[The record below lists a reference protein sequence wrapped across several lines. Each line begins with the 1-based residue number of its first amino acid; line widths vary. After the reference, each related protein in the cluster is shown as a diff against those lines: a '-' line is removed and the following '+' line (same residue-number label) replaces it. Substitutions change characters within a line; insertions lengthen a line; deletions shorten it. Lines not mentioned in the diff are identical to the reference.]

1 MTNELKG
8 KVNYSVN
15 KNIAILEVDNPP
27 VNPLSSGVRAGLSE
41 YIAKANND
49 ESIEGIILTG
59 AGRSFIAGA
68 DISEF
73 GQKPDG
79 PDLHTA
85 LKEIEFSKKPVLAA
99 INGTALG
106 GGLETALVCNYRMGT
121 DKAIVGLPE
130 VNLGLL
136 PGAGGTQRLPRL
148 IGPSQALKMMI
159 AGTPMSAKKA
169 LQQGVIDAISENSL
183 IDDAIAFLQE
193 KIGLDLN
200 EHPKVRDKNEKVL
213 EARGD
218 DNVLSEAKA
227 LAAKTRRG
235 QFAPG
240 QIIACVE
247 AAINEDDFDIG
258 MKKESEYFLECLI
271 NPQREAMIHIFFGER
286 AASKISDIPK
296 ETPLLP
302 INSAGIVGSGTMGGG
317 IAMNFAN
324 AGIPVLVLDQDEK
337 NLKRGM
343 GVIEKNYQMM
353 VDRGRMTQEQKDAV
367 LSLITPTLSYED
379 LSDVDIAVEAV
390 YENLELKQEIFKS
403 LDTVTKDHAILASNT
418 SGLDIDAIASST
430 KRPGKVVG
438 THFFSPANVMRLL
451 EVVRGKDSS
460 DETMATVMSIGK
472 RMGKAAVVSL
482 NAPGFIGN
490 RMLAGYTYQ
499 ANMLLLEGALPNQV
513 DSALESFGMSMG
525 PFRMM
530 DLVGLDLGWRARKL
544 ANIETPLA
552 NKISDALCEQDRF
565 GQKTSKGFYNYSEG
579 SRAPNPAPE
588 NEDIYKAIS
597 SQNNIERREISDQ
610 EIIDRCILALVN
622 EGARILEEG
631 VAQRSGDMDIVYIN
645 GYGFPIWRGGPMFY
659 ANQLGLAEVISKM
672 SAFSKLDE
680 NFWRPAPLLQKLAD
694 SSGAF
699 GEAPAPEERAELL
712 SFNKAIWVVYRLKK
726 PINRYLQ
733 LFFVELS

>member
-8 KVNYSVN
+8 KVNYTVN
-15 KNIAILEVDNPP
+15 GNIAILEVDNPP
-27 VNPLSSGVRAGLSE
+27 VNPLSSGVRAGLAE
-41 YIAKANND
+41 YIAKANED
-49 ESIEGIILTG
+49 DAIEGIILTG

-73 GQKPDG
+73 GQKSDG

-85 LKEIEFSKKPVLAA
+85 LKDIEFSKKPVLAA

-121 DKAIVGLPE
+121 EKAIVGLPE

-148 IGPSQALKMMI
+148 IGPSQALKMML

-193 KIGLDLN
+193 KIGSE

-218 DNVLSEAKA
+218 DNVLAEAKA

-240 QIIACVE
+240 QIISCVE
-247 AAINEDDFDIG
+247 AAINEDDFDVG
-258 MKKESEYFLECLI
+258 MKKESEYFLECLM

-296 ETPLLP
+296 DTPLLP
-302 INSAGIVGSGTMGGG
+302 ISSAGIVGSGTMGGG

-337 NLKRGM
+337 NLERGM
-343 GVIEKNYQMM
+343 GVIERNYQMM
-353 VDRGRMTQEQKDAV
+353 VDRGRMTPEQKDMV
-367 LSLITPTLSYED
+367 LGLITPTLSYED
-379 LSDVDIAVEAV
+379 LANVDIAVEAV

-403 LDTVTKDHAILASNT
+403 LDAVTKDHAILASNT

-430 KRPGKVVG
+430 NRPGKVVG

-451 EVVRGKDSS
+451 EVVRGKESS
-460 DETMATVMSIGK
+460 NETMATVMSIGK
-472 RMGKAAVVSL
+472 KMGKAAVVSL

-544 ANIETPLA
+544 ADMETPLA

-579 SRAPNPAPE
+579 SRAPNAAPE
-588 NEDIYKAIS
+588 NEPIYKEIS
-597 SQNNIERREISDQ
+597 EQNNIKRREISDQ

-622 EGARILEEG
+622 EGARILDEG

-659 ANQLGLAEVISKM
+659 ANQLGLSEVINKM
-672 SAFSKLDE
+672 NDFSELDAH
-680 NFWRPAPLLQKLAD
+680 FWKPAPLLRKLAD
-694 SSGAF
+694 ESSTF
-699 GEAPAPEERAELL
+699 GEAPAPEDRSELL
-712 SFNKAIWVVYRLKK
+712 SFKNANMGGV
-726 PINRYLQ
+726 
-733 LFFVELS
+733 

>member
-15 KNIAILEVDNPP
+15 ENIAILEVDNPP

-121 DKAIVGLPE
+121 NKAIVGLPE

-183 IDDAIAFLQE
+183 MDDAIAFLQE

-200 EHPKVRDKNEKVL
+200 EHPKVRDKNEKVF

-337 NLKRGM
+337 NLERGM

-353 VDRGRMTQEQKDAV
+353 VDRGRMTQEQKDMV
-367 LSLITPTLSYED
+367 LGLITPTLSYED

-438 THFFSPANVMRLL
+438 THFFSPANIMRLL

-588 NEDIYKAIS
+588 NEDIYKEIS
-597 SQNNIERREISDQ
+597 SQNNIERRDISDQ

-680 NFWRPAPLLQKLAD
+680 NFWKPAPLLQKLAD

-712 SFNKAIWVVYRLKK
+712 SFNKANMGGV
-726 PINRYLQ
+726 
-733 LFFVELS
+733 

>member
-15 KNIAILEVDNPP
+15 ENIAILEVDNPP

-121 DKAIVGLPE
+121 NKAIVGLPE

-183 IDDAIAFLQE
+183 MDDAIAFLQE

-337 NLKRGM
+337 NLERGM

-353 VDRGRMTQEQKDAV
+353 VDRGRMTQEQKDMV
-367 LSLITPTLSYED
+367 LGLITPTLSYED

-438 THFFSPANVMRLL
+438 THFFSPANIMRLL

-552 NKISDALCEQDRF
+552 NKISDALCDQDRF

-588 NEDIYKAIS
+588 NEAIYKEIS

-680 NFWRPAPLLQKLAD
+680 NFWKPAPLLQKLAD

-712 SFNKAIWVVYRLKK
+712 SFNKANMGGV
-726 PINRYLQ
+726 
-733 LFFVELS
+733 

>member
-15 KNIAILEVDNPP
+15 GNIAILEVDNPP
-27 VNPLSSGVRAGLSE
+27 VNPLSSGVRAGLAK
-41 YIAKANND
+41 YIAEANNND
-49 ESIEGIILTG
+49 SIEGIILTG

-73 GQKPDG
+73 GQKSDG
-79 PDLHTA
+79 PDLHET

-121 DKAIVGLPE
+121 NKAIVGLPE

-148 IGPSQALKMMI
+148 IGPAQALKMMI
-159 AGTPMSAKKA
+159 AGSPMSAKKA

-183 IDDAIAFLQE
+183 MDDAIAFLQE
-193 KIGLDLN
+193 KIGV
-200 EHPKVRDKNEKVL
+200 EVHPKVRDKNEKVI

-218 DNVLSEAKA
+218 DNILAEAKA

-247 AAINEDDFDIG
+247 AAINEDDFDVG
-258 MKKESEYFLECLI
+258 MKKESEYFLECLM

-302 INSAGIVGSGTMGGG
+302 IGSAGIIGSGTMGGG

-337 NLKRGM
+337 NLERGM
-343 GVIEKNYQMM
+343 GVIEKNYKMM
-353 VDRGRMTQEQKDAV
+353 VDRGRMSQEQKDMV
-367 LSLITPTLSYED
+367 MSLITPTLSYDD
-379 LSDVDIAVEAV
+379 LSDIDIAVEAV
-390 YENLELKQEIFKS
+390 YENLDLKQEIFQS
-403 LDTVTKDHAILASNT
+403 LDSVTKDHAILASNT
-418 SGLDIDAIASST
+418 SGLDIDAIAAST
-430 KRPGKVVG
+430 SRPEKVVG

-460 DETMATVMSIGK
+460 DETMATVMALGK
-472 RMGKAAVVSL
+472 KMGKAAVVSL

-544 ANIETPLA
+544 AKIETPLA

-588 NEDIYKAIS
+588 NEAIYMEIS
-597 SQNNIERREISDQ
+597 DQNNIERREISDQ

-622 EGARILEEG
+622 EGARILDEG

-659 ANQLGLAEVISKM
+659 ANQQGLSEVISKM
-672 SAFSKLDE
+672 SEFSALDE
-680 NFWRPAPLLQKLAD
+680 NFWKPATLLEKLAEE
-694 SSGAF
+694 SGSF
-699 GEAPAPEERAELL
+699 GEAPAPEDRSKLL
-712 SFNKAIWVVYRLKK
+712 SFKNANMGGV
-726 PINRYLQ
+726 
-733 LFFVELS
+733 

>member
-15 KNIAILEVDNPP
+15 GNIAILEVDNPP

-121 DKAIVGLPE
+121 NKAIVGLPE

-183 IDDAIAFLQE
+183 IDDAIAFLHE
-193 KIGLDLN
+193 KIGLNLF

-247 AAINEDDFDIG
+247 AAINEDDFDVG
-258 MKKESEYFLECLI
+258 MKKESEYFLECLV

-337 NLKRGM
+337 NLERGM

-353 VDRGRMTQEQKDAV
+353 VDRGRMTQEQKDMV
-367 LSLITPTLSYED
+367 LGLITPTLSYED

-403 LDTVTKDHAILASNT
+403 LDAVTKDHAILASNT

-588 NEDIYKAIS
+588 NEAIYKEIS

-659 ANQLGLAEVISKM
+659 ANQLGLSEVINKM

-680 NFWRPAPLLQKLAD
+680 NFWKPAPLLQKLAD
-694 SSGAF
+694 NSGAF
-699 GEAPAPEERAELL
+699 GEAPAPEERAQLL
-712 SFNKAIWVVYRLKK
+712 SFNKANMGGV
-726 PINRYLQ
+726 
-733 LFFVELS
+733 

>member
-1 MTNELKG
+1 M
-8 KVNYSVN
+8 
-15 KNIAILEVDNPP
+15 
-27 VNPLSSGVRAGLSE
+27 
-41 YIAKANND
+41 
-49 ESIEGIILTG
+49 
-59 AGRSFIAGA
+59 
-68 DISEF
+68 
-73 GQKPDG
+73 
-79 PDLHTA
+79 
-85 LKEIEFSKKPVLAA
+85 
-99 INGTALG
+99 
-106 GGLETALVCNYRMGT
+106 
-121 DKAIVGLPE
+121 
-130 VNLGLL
+130 
-136 PGAGGTQRLPRL
+136 
-148 IGPSQALKMMI
+148 
-159 AGTPMSAKKA
+159 
-169 LQQGVIDAISENSL
+169 
-183 IDDAIAFLQE
+183 DDAIACLQE
-193 KIGLDLN
+193 KIGSND
-200 EHPKVRDKNEKVL
+200 HPKVRDKNEKVL

-218 DNVLSEAKA
+218 ENVLAEAKA

-247 AAINEDDFDIG
+247 AAINEDDFDTG
-258 MKKESEYFLECLI
+258 MKKESEYFLECLM

-302 INSAGIVGSGTMGGG
+302 IGSAGVVGSGTMGGG

-337 NLKRGM
+337 NLERGM

-353 VDRGRMTQEQKDAV
+353 VDRGRMSQEQKDMV
-367 LSLITPTLSYED
+367 MGLITPTLTYDD

-390 YENLELKQEIFKS
+390 YENLDLKQEIFKS
-403 LDTVTKDHAILASNT
+403 LDSVTKEHAILASNT

-430 KRPGKVVG
+430 TRPGKVVG

-451 EVVRGKDSS
+451 EVVRGRESS
-460 DETMATVMSIGK
+460 DETMATVMSLGK
-472 RMGKAAVVSL
+472 KMGKAAVVSL

-544 ANIETPLA
+544 AEIETPLA

-588 NEDIYKAIS
+588 NEALYKEIAD
-597 SQNNIERREISDQ
+597 QNNIERREISDQ
-610 EIIDRCILALVN
+610 EIIDRCIFALVN

-631 VAQRSGDMDIVYIN
+631 VAQRAGDMDIVYIN

-659 ANQLGLAEVISKM
+659 ANQQGLSEVVSKING
-672 SAFSKLDE
+672 FSSLDE
-680 NFWRPAPLLQKLAD
+680 NFWKPAPLLKKLAEE
-694 SSGAF
+694 SGKF
-699 GEAPAPEERAELL
+699 GEAPLIEDRAELL
-712 SFNKAIWVVYRLKK
+712 SFKTDNMGGV
-726 PINRYLQ
+726 
-733 LFFVELS
+733 

>member
-8 KVNYSVN
+8 KVNYTVN
-15 KNIAILEVDNPP
+15 GNIAILEVDNPP
-27 VNPLSSGVRAGLSE
+27 VNPLSSGVRAGLAE
-41 YIAKANND
+41 YIAKANED
-49 ESIEGIILTG
+49 DAIEGIILTG

-73 GQKPDG
+73 GQKSDG

-85 LKEIEFSKKPVLAA
+85 LKDIEFSKKPVLAA

-121 DKAIVGLPE
+121 EKAIVGLPE

-148 IGPSQALKMMI
+148 IGPSQALKMML

-193 KIGLDLN
+193 KIGSE

-218 DNVLSEAKA
+218 DNVLAEAKA

-240 QIIACVE
+240 QIISCVE
-247 AAINEDDFDIG
+247 AAINEDDFDVG
-258 MKKESEYFLECLI
+258 MKKESEYFLECLM

-296 ETPLLP
+296 DTPLLP
-302 INSAGIVGSGTMGGG
+302 ISSAGIVGSGTMGGG

-337 NLKRGM
+337 NLERGM
-343 GVIEKNYQMM
+343 GVIERNYQMM
-353 VDRGRMTQEQKDAV
+353 VDRGRMTPEQKDMV
-367 LSLITPTLSYED
+367 LGLITPTLSYED
-379 LSDVDIAVEAV
+379 LANVDIAVEAV

-403 LDTVTKDHAILASNT
+403 LDAVTKDHAILASNT

-430 KRPGKVVG
+430 NRPGKVVG

-451 EVVRGKDSS
+451 EVVRGKESS
-460 DETMATVMSIGK
+460 NETMATVMSIGK
-472 RMGKAAVVSL
+472 KMGKAAVVSL

-544 ANIETPLA
+544 ADMETPLA
-552 NKISDALCEQDRF
+552 NKISDALCEQDRY
-565 GQKTSKGFYNYSEG
+565 GQKTSKVFYNYSEG
-579 SRAPNPAPE
+579 SRAPNAAPE
-588 NEDIYKAIS
+588 NEPIYKEIS
-597 SQNNIERREISDQ
+597 EQNNIKRREISDQ

-659 ANQLGLAEVISKM
+659 ANQLGLSEVINKM
-672 SAFSKLDE
+672 NDFSELDAH
-680 NFWRPAPLLQKLAD
+680 FWKPAPLLRKLAD
-694 SSGAF
+694 ESGTF
-699 GEAPAPEERAELL
+699 GEAPAPEDRSELL
-712 SFNKAIWVVYRLKK
+712 SFKNANMGGV
-726 PINRYLQ
+726 
-733 LFFVELS
+733 

>member
-15 KNIAILEVDNPP
+15 ENIAILEVDNPP

-121 DKAIVGLPE
+121 NKAIVGLPE

-183 IDDAIAFLQE
+183 MDDAIAFLQE

-337 NLKRGM
+337 NLERGM

-353 VDRGRMTQEQKDAV
+353 VDRGRMTQEQKDMV
-367 LSLITPTLSYED
+367 LGLITPTLSYED

-438 THFFSPANVMRLL
+438 THFFSPANIMRLL

-552 NKISDALCEQDRF
+552 NKISDALCDQDRF

-588 NEDIYKAIS
+588 NEDIYKEIS
-597 SQNNIERREISDQ
+597 SQNNIERRDISDQ

-680 NFWRPAPLLQKLAD
+680 NFWKPAPLLQKLAG

-712 SFNKAIWVVYRLKK
+712 SFNKANMGGV
-726 PINRYLQ
+726 
-733 LFFVELS
+733 

>member
-15 KNIAILEVDNPP
+15 ENIAILEVDNPP

-121 DKAIVGLPE
+121 NKAIVGLPE

-183 IDDAIAFLQE
+183 MDDAIAFLQE

-337 NLKRGM
+337 NLERGM

-353 VDRGRMTQEQKDAV
+353 VDRGRMTQEQKDMV
-367 LSLITPTLSYED
+367 LGLITPTLSYED

-438 THFFSPANVMRLL
+438 THFFSPANIMRLL

-565 GQKTSKGFYNYSEG
+565 GQKTAKGFYNYSEG

-588 NEDIYKAIS
+588 NEDIYKEIS
-597 SQNNIERREISDQ
+597 SQNNIQRREISDQ

-680 NFWRPAPLLQKLAD
+680 NFWKPAPLLQKLAD

-712 SFNKAIWVVYRLKK
+712 SFNKANMGGV
-726 PINRYLQ
+726 
-733 LFFVELS
+733 

>member
-15 KNIAILEVDNPP
+15 ENIAILEVDNPP

-121 DKAIVGLPE
+121 NKAIVGLPE

-183 IDDAIAFLQE
+183 MDDAIAFLQE

-337 NLKRGM
+337 NLERGM

-353 VDRGRMTQEQKDAV
+353 VDRGRMTQEQKDMV
-367 LSLITPTLSYED
+367 LGLITPTLSYED

-390 YENLELKQEIFKS
+390 YENLKLKQEIFKS

-438 THFFSPANVMRLL
+438 THFFSPANIMRLL

-588 NEDIYKAIS
+588 NEDIYKEIS

-680 NFWRPAPLLQKLAD
+680 NFWKPAPLLQKLAD

-699 GEAPAPEERAELL
+699 GEAPAPEERTELL
-712 SFNKAIWVVYRLKK
+712 SFNKANMGGV
-726 PINRYLQ
+726 
-733 LFFVELS
+733 

>member
-15 KNIAILEVDNPP
+15 ENIAILEVDNPP

-121 DKAIVGLPE
+121 NKAIVGLPE

-183 IDDAIAFLQE
+183 MDDAIAFLQE

-337 NLKRGM
+337 NLERGM

-353 VDRGRMTQEQKDAV
+353 VDRGRMTQEQKDMV
-367 LSLITPTLSYED
+367 LGLITPTLSYED

-438 THFFSPANVMRLL
+438 THFFSPANIMRLL

-588 NEDIYKAIS
+588 NEDIYKEIS

-680 NFWRPAPLLQKLAD
+680 NFWKPAPLLQKLAD

-712 SFNKAIWVVYRLKK
+712 SFNKANMGGV
-726 PINRYLQ
+726 
-733 LFFVELS
+733 

>member
-8 KVNYSVN
+8 KVNYTVN
-15 KNIAILEVDNPP
+15 GNIAILEVDNPP
-27 VNPLSSGVRAGLSE
+27 VNPLSSGVRAGLAE
-41 YIAKANND
+41 YIAKANED
-49 ESIEGIILTG
+49 DAIEGIILTG

-73 GQKPDG
+73 GQKSDG

-85 LKEIEFSKKPVLAA
+85 LKDIEFSKKPVLAA

-121 DKAIVGLPE
+121 EKAIVGLPE

-148 IGPSQALKMMI
+148 IGPSQALKMML

-193 KIGLDLN
+193 KIGSE

-218 DNVLSEAKA
+218 DNVLAEAKA

-240 QIIACVE
+240 QIISCVE
-247 AAINEDDFDIG
+247 AAINEDDFDVG
-258 MKKESEYFLECLI
+258 MKKESEYFLECLM

-296 ETPLLP
+296 DTPLLP
-302 INSAGIVGSGTMGGG
+302 ISSAGIVGSGTMGGG

-337 NLKRGM
+337 NLERGM
-343 GVIEKNYQMM
+343 GVIERNYQMM
-353 VDRGRMTQEQKDAV
+353 VDRGRMTPEQKDMV
-367 LSLITPTLSYED
+367 LGLITPTLSYED
-379 LSDVDIAVEAV
+379 LANVDIAVEAV

-403 LDTVTKDHAILASNT
+403 LDAVTKDHAILASNT
-418 SGLDIDAIASST
+418 SGLDIDAIAAST
-430 KRPGKVVG
+430 NRPGKVVG

-451 EVVRGKDSS
+451 EVVRGKESS
-460 DETMATVMSIGK
+460 NETMATVMSIGK
-472 RMGKAAVVSL
+472 KMGKAAVVSL

-544 ANIETPLA
+544 ADMETPLA

-579 SRAPNPAPE
+579 SRAPNAAPE
-588 NEDIYKAIS
+588 NEPIYKEIS
-597 SQNNIERREISDQ
+597 EQNNIERREISDQ

-659 ANQLGLAEVISKM
+659 ANQLGLSEVINKM
-672 SAFSKLDE
+672 NDFSELDAH
-680 NFWRPAPLLQKLAD
+680 FWKPAPLLRKLAD
-694 SSGAF
+694 ESSTF
-699 GEAPAPEERAELL
+699 GEAPAPEDRSELL
-712 SFNKAIWVVYRLKK
+712 SFKNANMGGV
-726 PINRYLQ
+726 
-733 LFFVELS
+733 